1 MPIFFLCSLHI
12 PPGILKPIN
21 RIIRHGLWGKKE
33 DGKGKQSLASWEM
46 ICKPKSAGGL
56 GIMDFGKQND
66 ALLIK
71 QLHKFY
77 NKVDAP
83 WVQLVW
89 NYYTD
94 VVPHVAKLCGSF
106 WWRDV
111 MKLAGNYMEFCQV
124 TPVAGDSI
132 LFWSDKWR
140 GNSLSQEFP
149 RLFSFALD
157 QNISLR
163 EMVNLDNIEEHFYL
177 PLSAQA
183 FDEFNQV
190 REIVLSQNLNPEG
203 KDVWKTQWKDGVY
216 TASKYYHY
224 MFRDQH
230 ASPILARIWKSK
242 CILRIKFFAW
252 LLINDRLNTRDMLR
266 RRQCNVTN
274 VYDYVLCP
282 THAVEDWMHLF
293 FYCNFSQRVWNYL
306 QISWGNGATMES
318 ILF

>member
-1 MPIFFLCSLHI
+1 
-12 PPGILKPIN
+12 
-21 RIIRHGLWGKKE
+21 
-33 DGKGKQSLASWEM
+33 
-46 ICKPKSAGGL
+46 
-56 GIMDFGKQND
+56 
-66 ALLIK
+66 
-71 QLHKFY
+71 
-77 NKVDAP
+77 
-83 WVQLVW
+83 
-89 NYYTD
+89 
-94 VVPHVAKLCGSF
+94 
-106 WWRDV
+106 
-111 MKLAGNYMEFCQV
+111 ME
-124 TPVAGDSI
+124 S
-132 LFWSDKWR
+132 
-140 GNSLSQEFP
+140 NSLSQEFP

-163 EMVNLDNIEEHFYL
+163 DMVNLDNIEEHFYL

-183 FDEFNQV
+183 FDEFTQV
-190 REIVLSQNLNPEG
+190 GEIVLSQELNPEG

-274 VYDYVLCP
+274 VYDCVLCP
-282 THAVEDWMHLF
+282 TYAVEDWMHLF

-306 QISWGNGATMES
+306 QISWGIGPTMES
-318 ILF
+318 ILFQARRDFEKPFFFEIVILACWHIWKQRNGAIFERVIPSFRAWRAAFISDVTRHMHRVKDSWKPELSSWIDNLM